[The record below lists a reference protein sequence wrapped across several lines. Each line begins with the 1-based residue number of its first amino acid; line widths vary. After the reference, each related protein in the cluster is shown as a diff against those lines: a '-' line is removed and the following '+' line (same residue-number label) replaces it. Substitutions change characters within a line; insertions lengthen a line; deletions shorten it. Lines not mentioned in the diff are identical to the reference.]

1 MRADEPVQF
10 LELLAARV
18 VGYKE
23 LRRQAG
29 QCAVG
34 NDGKPLLGGN
44 LVGKCTERRLIDF
57 EG

>member
-1 MRADEPVQF
+1 MRTDEPIHI
-10 LELLAARV
+10 LEALARRV
-18 VGYKE
+18 LRDEK

-44 LVGKCTERRLIDF
+44 LVGKCAERRLIDF